1 MMAVGG
7 ARWSGN
13 KTESHDEKNE
23 RQPVAT
29 NREASAP
36 RSEMIV
42 AKGDWNQLM
51 ELTRYRVETKTRAS
65 AILALAGVA
74 LS

>member
-1 MMAVGG
+1 
-7 ARWSGN
+7 
-13 KTESHDEKNE
+13 
-23 RQPVAT
+23 
-29 NREASAP
+29 
-36 RSEMIV
+36 MIV
-42 AKGDWNQLM
+42 AKGDGNQLM